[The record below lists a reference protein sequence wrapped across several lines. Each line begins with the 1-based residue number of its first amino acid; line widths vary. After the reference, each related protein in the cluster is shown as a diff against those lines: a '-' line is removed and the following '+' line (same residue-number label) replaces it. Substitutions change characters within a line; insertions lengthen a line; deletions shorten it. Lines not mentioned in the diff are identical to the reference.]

1 MKNWKRMLA
10 VLLSVAMLVS
20 MCSMLASCG
29 DEESGEENN
38 GVTVDPDDAAIAGDG
53 VYVVSVKTA
62 GGMPMAG
69 LSVYVY
75 ADNTLKDLK
84 EFKQLDE
91 RGKAQFNLDQGGN
104 YAVTVTGAPK
114 GYKVEES
121 YSFENNV
128 ATIVLTSSVIQG
140 EDITTAQLKLGDVM
154 YDFSLTT
161 PDGKKYTLSEV
172 LKEKKVVLLNF
183 WYTTCGPCASEVPY
197 MEEAYKQFKDKG
209 EIIAVNNHPTDNNTT
224 IQNFKN
230 QYKLSFPMMQAPAA
244 WSNTFSIQGY
254 PTTFVID
261 RYGVI
266 CLVEVGGIT
275 SKRPFIS
282 MFEHFTADKYEQKI
296 FNALDELVTNVK
308 PNVPNE
314 KNEDLNKALTTSDA
328 IKLSNSEG
336 EDSEF
341 AWPFKIIDKD
351 GKKAVKS
358 TNKDIDGSYAI
369 LIADVTLKKGQALGM
384 EYIVSSEAAS
394 DILHVIVDDEPIYQI
409 AGNDE
414 KASWKTC
421 YPWVATKDG
430 TYKVVI
436 SYIKDESNSIGEDTA
451 YIRNLHI
458 VDSAKV
464 DAETYIPR
472 YAATEKEDGT
482 YDYVKVVHNP
492 ADDYYHVGSKT
503 GPILLANLMQPT
515 QFDMEKSMW
524 DLTYEGEYKK
534 DGKSYYDLMLTY
546 FSMASNSTLN
556 GFSPVT
562 KELGAR
568 LQEMAD
574 LAGFEEGNKNEW
586 LKLCKYYEAYGTNG
600 KQLEDPCKGLMPFNA
615 YTAKE
620 GKNVATNQFTY
631 NRVIMPRG
639 LLAEFVPKKSGV
651 YRITSRAQSQQGVDA
666 WIFGKNREELLTY
679 ELDERM
685 WNDDKNVS
693 MVYYMKAGTPYYI
706 DIAFWDVYEEG
717 TIPYDIEYIA
727 PSYDHFRLCS
737 PGYFTYD
744 SDATG
749 DQMYYLIQGGID
761 VVLKNGKYYEDLGGG
776 KTGSLIYADFSGLT
790 ALFNKPIATVPAYNE
805 DGTVKKN
812 DKGETEYI
820 KGMIDLGGF
829 DFSKDENDLYVL
841 SILEK
846 YNGDQKKADDYLKEY
861 WGEEY
866 EQNAENYKLKE
877 VFAGKY
883 HGKGKD
889 MTAKIKKYV
898 SKMEKGP
905 AERKGCVVV
914 DKELAEL
921 LQMLMEKYT
930 FENVDNA
937 WLKVCYYYDH
947 LG

>member
-29 DEESGEENN
+29 DEESGENS
-38 GVTVDPDDAAIAGDG
+38 DAPEANPEDLAMAGDG
-53 VYVVSVKTA
+53 VYVVRVKSA

-69 LSVYVY
+69 LNVYVY
-75 ADNTLKDLK
+75 ADSSKKDLK
-84 EFKQLDE
+84 ASKQLDE
-91 RGKAQFNLDQGGN
+91 EGKAVFNLDQGGN
-104 YAVTVTGAPK
+104 YAVEVTGAPK
-114 GYKVEES
+114 GYKVEKS
-121 YSFENNV
+121 YSFKDNV
-128 ATIVLTSSVIQG
+128 ATIVLTSSVITG
-140 EDITTAQLKLGDVM
+140 EDITTANLKLGDVM
-154 YDFSLTT
+154 YDFTVTT
-161 PDGKKYTLSEV
+161 PEGKKYTLSEV
-172 LKEKKVVLLNF
+172 LKTKKVVLLNF

-197 MEEAYKQFKDKG
+197 MEEAYQQYKDKG

-224 IQNFKN
+224 IQNFKK
-230 QYKLSFPMMQAPAA
+230 QYKLSFPMAQAPAA
-244 WSNTFSIQGY
+244 WSNTFSIEGY
-254 PTTFVID
+254 PTTLVID

-266 CLVEVGGIT
+266 CLREVGGIT
-275 SKRPFIS
+275 SKRPFLSI
-282 MFEHFTADKYEQKI
+282 FERFTADKYEQKI
-296 FNALDELVTNVK
+296 YNELSELVTNVK
-308 PNVPNE
+308 PTVPNE
-314 KNEDLNKALTTSDA
+314 KNEDLNKALTTSSA

-351 GKKAVKS
+351 GKKAVMS

-384 EYIVSSEAAS
+384 DYIVSSEAGA

-409 AGNDE
+409 AGNDD
-414 KASWKTC
+414 KAKWKTC

-451 YIRNLHI
+451 YIRNLRV
-458 VDSAKV
+458 VDAAKV

-472 YAATEKEDGT
+472 YAATEKTDGT
-482 YDYVKVVHNP
+482 YDYVKVVYSE
-492 ADDYYHVGSKT
+492 ADGYYHVGSKN
-503 GPILLANLMQPT
+503 GPLLLANLMNT
-515 QFDMEKSMW
+515 TAFNMEKSMW
-524 DLTYEGEYKK
+524 DLAYSGDYKK
-534 DGKSYYDLMLTY
+534 NGKSYYDLMINY

-556 GFSPVT
+556 GFSTVT
-562 KELGAR
+562 KELATQ
-568 LQEMAD
+568 LQEMAK
-574 LAGFEEGNKNEW
+574 LAGFEPDNKNEW
-586 LKLCKYYEAYGTNG
+586 LKLCKYYEAYGTKG

-615 YTAKE
+615 YTAKL
-620 GKNVATNQFTY
+620 GKNVSTNYFQY

-639 LLAEFVPKKSGV
+639 LLAKFVPSKSGV
-651 YRITSRAQSQQGVDA
+651 YRITSRAESQQGVDA
-666 WIFGKNREELLTY
+666 WIFDKNRKELLTY

-693 MVYYMKAGTPYYI
+693 MVFYMKAGTPYYI

-717 TIPYDIEYIA
+717 IIPYDIEYIA
-727 PSYDHFRLCS
+727 PSYDLFRLCS

-805 DGTVKKN
+805 DGSVKKN

-866 EQNAENYKLKE
+866 EQQAQEYKLKE

-889 MTAKIKKYV
+889 MTAAIKKYV
-898 SKMEKGP
+898 SKMEKSP
-905 AERKGCVVV
+905 IERKGCVVV
-914 DKELAEL
+914 DKQLAEL